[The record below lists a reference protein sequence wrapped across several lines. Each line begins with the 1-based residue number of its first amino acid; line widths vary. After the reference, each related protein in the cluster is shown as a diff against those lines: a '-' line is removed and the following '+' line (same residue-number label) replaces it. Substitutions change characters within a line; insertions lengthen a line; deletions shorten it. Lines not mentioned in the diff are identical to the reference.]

1 MSPRNFVLSDE
12 TPTSF
17 DRPGIYFP
25 RRSDPPTSSSGLDK
39 PEEALGQP
47 APEPSDVLTD
57 SNPEPET

>member
-1 MSPRNFVLSDE
+1 MSPRSFVLSDE

-25 RRSDPPTSSSGLDK
+25 RRPNPPTSSSGLDK

-47 APEPSDVLTD
+47 APETPDVPTE
-57 SNPEPET
+57 SNPESET

>member
-25 RRSDPPTSSSGLDK
+25 RRSSPPTSSGLEQ
-39 PEEALGQP
+39 PEETLGQP
-47 APEPSDVLTD
+47 APEPSDVPTE
-57 SNPEPET
+57 SNPESKF